1 VDVSGDAALDL
12 AVVRICLAIR
22 AADITS
28 SASDSNEH
36 GAQMTKIALFAAAAV
51 LLAGTPALACETL
64 TSTKVKLSTCID
76 TTAWAVQTP
85 AGDQEF
91 LYYSNDETVGFTII
105 NENGAWP
112 VSQFREAILANATA
126 AALDAKPEN
135 VSVVSERLENI
146 GGKAWNVIEYQV
158 TTADAPLLFQ
168 NFYYVQP
175 GFGSTQFVYW
185 SVPEGGTSAAFRA
198 GQMLSTVQFVE

>member
-1 VDVSGDAALDL
+1 MNKIILGAIASAL
-12 AVVRICLAIR
+12 
-22 AADITS
+22 
-28 SASDSNEH
+28 
-36 GAQMTKIALFAAAAV
+36 V
-51 LLAGTPALACETL
+51 LVTPAVACETIA
-64 TSTKVKLSTCID
+64 STKVKLSACVD
-76 TTAWAVQTP
+76 TTGWATQTP

-91 LYYSNDETVGFTII
+91 LYYSSDETIGFAVI

-112 VSQFREAILANATA
+112 VSQFREAILTNAAA

-135 VSVVSERLENI
+135 VTVVSERLENI

-158 TTADAPLLFQ
+158 VTTDAPLLFQ

-185 SVPEGGTSAAFRA
+185 SIPEGGTSAAFRA
-198 GQMLSTVQFVE
+198 GQMLSTIQFTE